1 MSAPSRSQALI
12 SDHEGTPAAAA
23 VMPMPVLELRD
34 VSKVYG
40 SGDIAVAAVSHASTA
55 LYPGQMVALLG
66 PSGSGKSTLLLMA
79 GLLEAPTGGSILL
92 QGRLANG
99 PGASIADPRAF
110 RRQHI
115 GFVFQKPNLI
125 PFLSAA
131 ENVRLAL
138 EINDVPAAQAQ
149 RRTHELLSY
158 LEVDHRSGNLPSKL
172 SGGEQ
177 QRVAVARAMANQP
190 PLLLADEPTAAL
202 DSKRGRQVM
211 SLFKQVARDLSA
223 AVLVVT
229 HDHRSLDLFDRILQ
243 MDDGH
248 LSECAVTSLA
258 TVLTAPAAV

>member
-1 MSAPSRSQALI
+1 MRAPNFYSVST
-12 SDHEGTPAAAA
+12 SEHEDSKTTTNI
-23 VMPMPVLELRD
+23 MPDPVLELRD
-34 VSKVYG
+34 VSKVFG
-40 SGDIAVAAVSHASTA
+40 SGDTAVVAVSHASTA

-66 PSGSGKSTLLLMA
+66 PSGSGKSTLLLIA
-79 GLLEAPTGGSILL
+79 GLLEAPTAGSVLL

-99 PGASIADPRAF
+99 LGASIADPRAF

-131 ENVRLAL
+131 DNVQLAL
-138 EINDVPAAQAQ
+138 EINDVPVAQAQ

-190 PLLLADEPTAAL
+190 FLLLADEPTAAL

-243 MDDGH
+243 MDDGQ
-248 LSECAVTSLA
+248 LRESAGTSHP
-258 TVLTAPAAV
+258 TSMNESAAV

>member
-1 MSAPSRSQALI
+1 MTLDAMANATVLP
-12 SDHEGTPAAAA
+12 G
-23 VMPMPVLELRD
+23 PVLQLRD

-40 SGDIAVAAVSHASTA
+40 SGDTAVAAVSHACA
-55 LYPGQMVALLG
+55 AVHPGQMVALLG

-79 GLLEAPTGGSILL
+79 GLLEAPTSGAILL
-92 QGRLANG
+92 HGRLAHG
-99 PGASIADPRAF
+99 LDAAIADARAF

-131 ENVRLAL
+131 ENVQLAL

-158 LEVDHRSGNLPSKL
+158 LEVAHRRDNLPSQL

-177 QRVAVARAMANQP
+177 QRVAIARAMANQP
-190 PLLLADEPTAAL
+190 LLLLADEPTAAL

-248 LSECAVTSLA
+248 LSERAVTPSTSALPP
-258 TVLTAPAAV
+258 V

>member
-1 MSAPSRSQALI
+1 MTQDPVF
-12 SDHEGTPAAAA
+12 DAA
-23 VMPMPVLELRD
+23 VIPGPVLQLHD

-40 SGDIAVAAVSHASTA
+40 HGDTAVTAVSHASTA
-55 LYPGQMVALLG
+55 VYPGQMVALLG

-79 GLLEAPTGGSILL
+79 GLLEAPTSGNILL
-92 QGRLANG
+92 HGRPANG
-99 PGASIADPRAF
+99 PGAAIADARAF

-131 ENVRLAL
+131 ENVQLAQ
-138 EINDVPAAQAQ
+138 EINDMPAAQA
-149 RRTHELLSY
+149 RHRTHELLSY
-158 LEVDHRSGNLPSKL
+158 LEVEHRRDNRPSQL

-177 QRVAVARAMANQP
+177 QRVAIARAMANRP
-190 PLLLADEPTAAL
+190 LLLLADEPTAAL

-248 LSECAVTSLA
+248 LSECTPSTS
-258 TVLTAPAAV
+258 TPTPV